1 MKNAHQTKP
10 VVASAKPGG
19 MSDALD
25 DVESDEDEFDGEA
38 ADEDDEDDAVEA
50 QERARS
56 AECATLEER
65 AELEDRAASEL
76 AWFFGACRGTVGG
89 SVPAYPSELG
99 AFQPPARTIAE
110 ALRLLLTF
118 DRGALA
124 LMFTPRAWP
133 EAIER
138 RLGSFASLV
147 VRLESARR
155 PPEDG
160 ASLESL
166 EQAAV
171 KRLETKISMRSGE
184 VRRLIERA
192 EAHERRAIRAYLAVR
207 GNGPALGP
215 SKRVRKRATFRV
227 GEGGDS

>member
-1 MKNAHQTKP
+1 MKNAH
-10 VVASAKPGG
+10 
-19 MSDALD
+19 
-25 DVESDEDEFDGEA
+25 
-38 ADEDDEDDAVEA
+38 DAVEG
-50 QERARS
+50 QDRARS
-56 AECATLEER
+56 AEGATLDER

-76 AWFFGACRGTVGG
+76 AWFFGACRGTV
-89 SVPAYPSELG
+89 PAYPSELG
-99 AFQPPARTIAE
+99 AFQSPARTIAE

-124 LMFTPRAWP
+124 LMFTPRVWP

-147 VRLESARR
+147 VRLECARR
-155 PPEDG
+155 PPEVG

-171 KRLETKISMRSGE
+171 KRLETKIYTRSVE

-192 EAHERRAIRAYLAVR
+192 EAHERRAIRAYIAVR
-207 GNGPALGP
+207 GDGPALGP
-215 SKRVRKRATFRV
+215 SKRVRKRATSSV
-227 GEGGDS
+227 GEGGGS

>member
-1 MKNAHQTKP
+1 MKNAHD
-10 VVASAKPGG
+10 VV
-19 MSDALD
+19 D
-25 DVESDEDEFDGEA
+25 
-38 ADEDDEDDAVEA
+38 A
-50 QERARS
+50 QEHAHA
-56 AECATLEER
+56 AECATRDER

-76 AWFFGACRGTVGG
+76 AWFFGACRGA
-89 SVPAYPSELG
+89 VPAHPSELG
-99 AFQPPARTIAE
+99 AFQSPARTIAE

-124 LMFTPRAWP
+124 LMFTPRVWP

-147 VRLESARR
+147 VRLECARR

-171 KRLETKISMRSGE
+171 TRLETKISMRSGE

-192 EAHERRAIRAYLAVR
+192 EAHERRAIRAYIAVR
-207 GNGPALGP
+207 GNGPALCP
-215 SKRVRKRATFRV
+215 SKRVRERATFRV

>member
-1 MKNAHQTKP
+1 
-10 VVASAKPGG
+10 

-25 DVESDEDEFDGEA
+25 DVESDEDELDWKP
-38 ADEDDEDDAVEA
+38 ADEYDAVDA
-50 QERARS
+50 LERACS
-56 AECATLEER
+56 AEGATLDER
-65 AELEDRAASEL
+65 AKLEDRAASEL
-76 AWFFGACRGTVGG
+76 AWFFGACGATVGG

-99 AFQPPARTIAE
+99 AFHSPARAIAE
-110 ALRLLLTF
+110 ALQHLLTF

-124 LMFTPRAWP
+124 LMFTPRVWP

-147 VRLESARR
+147 VRLECARR

-171 KRLETKISMRSGE
+171 KRLERKISMRSGE

-192 EAHERRAIRAYLAVR
+192 EAHERRAIRAYITVR

-215 SKRVRKRATFRV
+215 PKRVPKRATFRV
-227 GEGGDS
+227 GERRGP

>member
-1 MKNAHQTKP
+1 
-10 VVASAKPGG
+10 

-25 DVESDEDEFDGEA
+25 DVERGEDEFDWKP
-38 ADEDDEDDAVEA
+38 ADEDDAAEV
-50 QERARS
+50 QEHARS
-56 AECATLEER
+56 AERATLDER
-65 AELEDRAASEL
+65 AKLEDRAASEL
-76 AWFFGACRGTVGG
+76 SWFFGTCGGTMPV
-89 SVPAYPSELG
+89 YPSKLG
-99 AFQPPARTIAE
+99 ASQSRARTIAE

-124 LMFTPRAWP
+124 LMFTPRVWP

-147 VRLESARR
+147 VRLECARR

-160 ASLESL
+160 ASLVSL

-192 EAHERRAIRAYLAVR
+192 EAHERRAIRAYIAVR
-207 GNGPALGP
+207 GNGKALGP

-227 GEGGDS
+227 GEGGGS

>member
-1 MKNAHQTKP
+1 MKNAH
-10 VVASAKPGG
+10 
-19 MSDALD
+19 
-25 DVESDEDEFDGEA
+25 
-38 ADEDDEDDAVEA
+38 DAVEG
-50 QERARS
+50 QDRARS
-56 AECATLEER
+56 AEGATLDER

-76 AWFFGACRGTVGG
+76 AWFFGACRATVRG

-99 AFQPPARTIAE
+99 AFQSPARTIAE

-124 LMFTPRAWP
+124 LMFTPRVWP

-147 VRLESARR
+147 VRLECARR
-155 PPEDG
+155 PPEVG

-192 EAHERRAIRAYLAVR
+192 EAHERRAIRAYIAVR

-215 SKRVRKRATFRV
+215 SKRVRKRATSSV
-227 GEGGDS
+227 GEGGGS

>member
-1 MKNAHQTKP
+1 
-10 VVASAKPGG
+10 

-25 DVESDEDEFDGEA
+25 DVESDEDEFDGEVA
-38 ADEDDEDDAVEA
+38 DEDDAVEA
-50 QERARS
+50 QEHARS

-65 AELEDRAASEL
+65 AELEDRAAREL
-76 AWFFGACRGTVGG
+76 AWFFGARGGM
-89 SVPAYPSELG
+89 VPAHPSELG
-99 AFQPPARTIAE
+99 AFQSPARTIAE

-124 LMFTPRAWP
+124 LMFTPRVWP

-147 VRLESARR
+147 VRLECARR

-171 KRLETKISMRSGE
+171 RRLETKISTRSGE

-192 EAHERRAIRAYLAVR
+192 EAHERRAIRAYIAVR
-207 GNGPALGP
+207 GNGPALCP
-215 SKRVRKRATFRV
+215 SQRVRKRATFRV
-227 GEGGDS
+227 GEGGGS